1 MILYNITYNIEKD
14 IETDW
19 INWMRIVHIP
29 KMMNTGYFSTVRL
42 FRLLNIEDE
51 GSTFSIQFMTESIEQ
66 IQEFLDKSAHTLANE
81 HNFRYKNKHVAFQ
94 TVLQELEL

>member
-14 IETDW
+14 IEADW
-19 INWMRIVHIP
+19 IDWMRVIHIP
-29 KMMNTGYFSTVRL
+29 KMMNTGYFSSVRL
-42 FRLLNIEDE
+42 FRLLNIEDD
-51 GSTFSIQFMTESIEQ
+51 GSTYSIQLTKDTIEK
-66 IQEFLDKSAHTLANE
+66 IQEFLDKSAHTLAAE

>member
-19 INWMRIVHIP
+19 IDWIKTVYIP
-29 KMMNTGYFSTVRL
+29 KIMNTGYFSSVRF
-42 FRLLNIEDE
+42 FRLLNIDDE
-51 GSTFSIQFMTESIEQ
+51 GSTYSVQLMANTLEL
-66 IQEFLDKSAHTLANE
+66 IQEFLDTSAHTLAEE

-94 TVLQELEL
+94 TVLQEIDL